1 MPEMTICI
9 NHEAGL
15 HARPLSQF
23 VKIVKS
29 YNANV
34 QVKNVTSGKGPVNG
48 ASPVNLLLLSVKK
61 GNEICITSE
70 GEQADDVLKDLKTLI
85 ESNFGEG

>member
-1 MPEMTICI
+1 MPEINICI

-29 YNANV
+29 YRANV
-34 QVKNVTSGKGPVNG
+34 LVKNVSSGKGPING
-48 ASPVNLLLLSVKK
+48 ASPVNLLLLGVKK
-61 GNEICITSE
+61 GDQICIVSE
-70 GEQADDVLKDLKTLI
+70 GEQANDVLDELKSLI